1 MSPMKYM
8 REGMNNSIKK
18 GVVVA
23 VILLFVSVSIISS
36 TGTADIERKS
46 TMPTAKGDTLYVGCL
61 GPGCYSKIQDAI
73 DDASDGDTVF
83 VYDDSSPYYE
93 NVVVNKSINL
103 SQNEVEKYLKAWS
116 KNFFYKDYKFSVDD
130 VKEIIEW
137 CWSIRELFFDFLP
150 ISIAFS
156 RYGEYTE
163 NILVK
168 TVLDKSPFY
177 FSNDF

>member
-1 MSPMKYM
+1 LY
-8 REGMNNSIKK
+8 NFI
-18 GVVVA
+18 
-23 VILLFVSVSIISS
+23 
-36 TGTADIERKS
+36 ADLPSE
-46 TMPTAKGDTLYVGCL
+46 
-61 GPGCYSKIQDAI
+61 
-73 DDASDGDTVF
+73 
-83 VYDDSSPYYE
+83 
-93 NVVVNKSINL
+93 SINL

-163 NILVK
+163 NLLVK